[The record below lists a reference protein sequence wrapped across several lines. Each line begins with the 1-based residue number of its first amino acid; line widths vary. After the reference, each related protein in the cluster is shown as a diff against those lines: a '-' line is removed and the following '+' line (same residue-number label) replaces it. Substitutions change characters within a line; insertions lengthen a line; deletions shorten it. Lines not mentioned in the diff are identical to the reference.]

1 MMIFVSFPYL
11 SKISIYLFFPKGKV
25 LCIFACW
32 KPRRASCIVCPPP
45 PPAVSRADHWEP
57 EETCLLERGV
67 PYPVQ
72 QLLLDTLVIK

>member
-25 LCIFACW
+25 LCTFACW
-32 KPRRASCIVCPPP
+32 KPRRASCAPPP
-45 PPAVSRADHWEP
+45 TVSRADHWEP
-57 EETCLLERGV
+57 EENCLLERGV

-72 QLLLDTLVIK
+72 QLLLDTLVIR